1 MLVAAFEIEVHVV
14 RLKEHP
20 WNNFGAVD
28 SWWDKYL
35 NSHVYSEFVGK
46 KLTTVNVFNRIL
58 VCLPDFWMFIYIN
71 LMCSSLCFSGTTLNY
86 FLDNRINKAEILF
99 AGVACFLVAVILGS
113 AVHASNAADN
123 EEKLNASNKLGWVIV
138 FRVFLN
144 F

>member
-1 MLVAAFEIEVHVV
+1 
-14 RLKEHP
+14 
-20 WNNFGAVD
+20 
-28 SWWDKYL
+28 
-35 NSHVYSEFVGK
+35 
-46 KLTTVNVFNRIL
+46 
-58 VCLPDFWMFIYIN
+58 
-71 LMCSSLCFSGTTLNY
+71 MCCFMYFSGTTLNY

-138 FRVFLN
+138 FHVFLS